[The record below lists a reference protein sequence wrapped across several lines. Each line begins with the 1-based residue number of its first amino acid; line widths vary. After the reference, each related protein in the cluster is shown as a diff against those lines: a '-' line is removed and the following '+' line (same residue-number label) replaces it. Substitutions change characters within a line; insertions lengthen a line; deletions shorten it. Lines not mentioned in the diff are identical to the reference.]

1 MSTIIN
7 LFGLNEQQRWL
18 AQQLWLCQTLDEVRD
33 LRDAVDEDLHHDLIL
48 IMELIY
54 LGDVDNL
61 VISESDCPD
70 VVDIMEKIR
79 SELDEPF

>member
-33 LRDAVDEDLHHDLIL
+33 LRDAVDEDLHHDIIL

-79 SELDEPF
+79 SELDESF

>member
-33 LRDAVDEDLHHDLIL
+33 LRDAVDEDLHHDIIL

-70 VVDIMEKIR
+70 VVDIMEKIK

>member
-79 SELDEPF
+79 SELDESF

>member
-33 LRDAVDEDLHHDLIL
+33 LRDAVDENLHHDLIL

>member
-33 LRDAVDEDLHHDLIL
+33 LRDAVDENLHHDLIL

-70 VVDIMEKIR
+70 VVDIMEKII

>member
-33 LRDAVDEDLHHDLIL
+33 LRDAVDENLHHDLIL

-79 SELDEPF
+79 SELDESF

>member
-61 VISESDCPD
+61 VVSESDCPD

-79 SELDEPF
+79 SELDESF

>member
-33 LRDAVDEDLHHDLIL
+33 LRDAVDEDLHHDIIL

>member
-1 MSTIIN
+1 
-7 LFGLNEQQRWL
+7 
-18 AQQLWLCQTLDEVRD
+18 
-33 LRDAVDEDLHHDLIL
+33 
-48 IMELIY
+48 MELIY

>member
-33 LRDAVDEDLHHDLIL
+33 LRDAVDENLHHDLIL

-70 VVDIMEKIR
+70 VVDIMEKIK

>member
-61 VISESDCPD
+61 VVSESDC
-70 VVDIMEKIR
+70 R
-79 SELDEPF
+79 T